1 MRAVAAP
8 RLRTLIADVA
18 PEDARLRSILAGDD
32 LQFVRTT
39 HDMEEALK
47 GEAFDLSVVCIQFDE
62 SRMFETLDYIQKRSG
77 GDGGRRLPVACI
89 RGDSASKHSQSL
101 EPYRQTIG
109 ELGADALI
117 DFTAVPNGSA
127 GNDLIRRQLYACV
140 PMTRRMRK
148 STVYTRTLSHAADV
162 LGGRERLALALNA
175 TAAEVMQWLTG
186 IGFPPYAAYMR
197 AQDVVAGHSAS
208 STTFNVVPGT
218 TIPPRE
224 PGSTLP

>member
-39 HDMEEALK
+39 HEMEGALK
-47 GEAFDLSVVCIQFDE
+47 GEPFDLSVVCVQFDE
-62 SRMFETLDYIQKRSG
+62 SRMFETLDYIRRRSG
-77 GDGGRRLPVACI
+77 SRLPVACI
-89 RGDSASKHSQSL
+89 RGDSASKHSLSL
-101 EPYRQTIG
+101 ERYRQTIG
-109 ELGADALI
+109 ALGADALI

-140 PMTRRMRK
+140 PMIQRMRK

-162 LGGRERLALALNA
+162 LGSRERLARALNA

-197 AQDVVAGHSAS
+197 AQDVVADHSAS